1 MVGKSIAVRGTRTAP
16 PSRRRRAAW
25 QRAAIIESYELA
37 NPAMIDSGDVDVL
50 LAKYAGGLGRL
61 LQRVQVKYDLVALDG
76 CLMYRKAPGARWKEV
91 SAELHARGRLALYRC
106 DDDEARRALRALAAF
121 GGAAD
126 GVALPTGVSVVGWV
140 DARTLASATARD
152 EDGGRYP
159 FVVQAGGETG
169 LAVTLAARTS
179 NERGA
184 WLAALR
190 EVASYF
196 RDLRREAA
204 KVRRAAALERRAVAE
219 SAAAQL
225 QAEVARSVLRPR
237 RSSKGSDR
245 EHDETN
251 ASRRSR
257 GRWSSGPRATTWRG
271 PATPSAR
278 SEAYDGA
285 ERAAAAV
292 AGLARVADL
301 DPSLLALVEGEAK
314 AAAARRAG
322 AAEAAPRR
330 PAGHEARA
338 ARGGFVVLAVEGAGA
353 AAAAGVRAGD
363 VVVAVAGRSLAA
375 EDWPEAG
382 PRGRPSSSPGRS
394 GWPSS
399 GRAERASLAD
409 AAVDAAAGA
418 AGDARARDPSE
429 PSEPRSRAPSR
440 ASLADAAVEASGA
453 RGDDDADAADEPRA
467 SLASAASSEPE
478 HEHRPSF
485 FYREQAPA
493 AAEPAPPP
501 RRSGRPKEPEPRRVE
516 ALKNMP
522 RDPEWGA
529 QPRGAA
535 RARCGAPRAA
545 EIDGGLAAAES
556 RGGADGPRVRRR
568 ARRRGAA
575 RVAAAGARGG
585 APSAPRA
592 RYGHW
597 ERESHSIWRGSVL
610 LDGPPSDADENS
622 DWGDDAIADDD
633 DAIGEPEDA
642 GGTSPSTSAR
652 RRATHGGWSDV
663 SSMPD
668 DAEDELGRP
677 SFAGRTLDITRRT
690 LLRVIAAGAASC

>member
-196 RDLRREAA
+196 RDLRREAGRSA
-204 KVRRAAALERRAVAE
+204 ARPRSSAARSPSRAGAGAPGRGRRPGAGRRRLRRAAR
-219 SAAAQL
+219 
-225 QAEVARSVLRPR
+225 
-237 RSSKGSDR
+237 
-245 EHDETN
+245 
-251 ASRRSR
+251 
-257 GRWSSGPRATTWRG
+257 
-271 PATPSAR
+271 
-278 SEAYDGA
+278 DGA

-292 AGLARVADL
+292 AGLARVAEL

-314 AAAARRAG
+314 AAAAAARALD
-322 AAEAAPRR
+322 EAAPRESSLGEASVGEFAAALLESVGEAKEAA
-330 PAGHEARA
+330 PAEAPVALEIAGDEGPLGMKLEPRA
-338 ARGGFVVLAVEGAGA
+338 GGFVVLAVEGAGA

-382 PRGRPSSSPGRS
+382 PPGPAIFKPRPLRLAVVRG
-394 GWPSS
+394 
-399 GRAERASLAD
+399 E
-409 AAVDAAAGA
+409 
-418 AGDARARDPSE
+418 
-429 PSEPRSRAPSR
+429 PSR
-440 ASLADAAVEASGA
+440 ASLADAAASGA
-453 RGDDDADAADEPRA
+453 PGDDADAADEPRA

-493 AAEPAPPP
+493 AAEPAPPAAP
-501 RRSGRPKEPEPRRVE
+501 VWPPPKEPEP
-516 ALKNMP
+516 
-522 RDPEWGA
+522 
-529 QPRGAA
+529 
-535 RARCGAPRAA
+535 APKSTAVWPPPKAA
-545 EIDGGLAAAES
+545 EAPTVRESVDALA
-556 RGGADGPRVRRR
+556 GARPAWPPPRP
-568 ARRRGAA
+568 RRGA
-575 RVAAAGARGG
+575 VGP
-585 APSAPRA
+585 AP

-633 DAIGEPEDA
+633 DDAIGEPEDA
-642 GGTSPSTSAR
+642 GEDFAFDDGDDDAL
-652 RRATHGGWSDV
+652 THGGWSDV

-677 SFAGRTLDITRRT
+677 SFARPTLDI
-690 LLRVIAAGAASC
+690 

>member
-225 QAEVARSVLRPR
+225 QAEVARSVPRPR
-237 RSSKGSDR
+237 RSSRAFDR
-245 EHDETN
+245 EHDETD

-257 GRWSSGPRATTWRG
+257 ARWSSGPRATTWRG

-278 SEAYDGA
+278 ARPTTARSE
-285 ERAAAAV
+285 
-292 AGLARVADL
+292 
-301 DPSLLALVEGEAK
+301 
-314 AAAARRAG
+314 RR
-322 AAEAAPRR
+322 R
-330 PAGHEARA
+330 
-338 ARGGFVVLAVEGAGA
+338 
-353 AAAAGVRAGD
+353 
-363 VVVAVAGRSLAA
+363 
-375 EDWPEAG
+375 
-382 PRGRPSSSPGRS
+382 
-394 GWPSS
+394 
-399 GRAERASLAD
+399 
-409 AAVDAAAGA
+409 
-418 AGDARARDPSE
+418 
-429 PSEPRSRAPSR
+429 PSR
-440 ASLADAAVEASGA
+440 AS
-453 RGDDDADAADEPRA
+453 RA
-467 SLASAASSEPE
+467 SRSWTRRCWRSSRA
-478 HEHRPSF
+478 RP
-485 FYREQAPA
+485 R
-493 AAEPAPPP
+493 PPP
-501 RRSGRPKEPEPRRVE
+501 RRRGRSTRPRRASRRSARRPSANSPRRSSRASGRPRRRPRRRRPWPWRSR
-516 ALKNMP
+516 AT
-522 RDPEWGA
+522 
-529 QPRGAA
+529 
-535 RARCGAPRAA
+535 RARWA
-545 EIDGGLAAAES
+545 
-556 RGGADGPRVRRR
+556 
-568 ARRRGAA
+568 
-575 RVAAAGARGG
+575 
-585 APSAPRA
+585 
-592 RYGHW
+592 
-597 ERESHSIWRGSVL
+597 
-610 LDGPPSDADENS
+610 
-622 DWGDDAIADDD
+622 
-633 DAIGEPEDA
+633 
-642 GGTSPSTSAR
+642 
-652 RRATHGGWSDV
+652 
-663 SSMPD
+663 
-668 DAEDELGRP
+668 
-677 SFAGRTLDITRRT
+677 
-690 LLRVIAAGAASC
+690 

>member
-106 DDDEARRALRALAAF
+106 DGDEARRALRALAAF

-196 RDLRREAA
+196 RDLRREASA
-204 KVRRAAALERRAVAE
+204 VRRGAPKRRGRRVARALELRAAGDD
-219 SAAAQL
+219 L
-225 QAEVARSVLRPR
+225 ARA
-237 RSSKGSDR
+237 GD
-245 EHDETN
+245 
-251 ASRRSR
+251 AF
-257 GRWSSGPRATTWRG
+257 G
-271 PATPSAR
+271 AR
-278 SEAYDGA
+278 EAYDGA

-292 AGLARVADL
+292 AGLARVAEL

-314 AAAARRAG
+314 AAAAAARALDEAARSPGRRAG
-322 AAEAAPRR
+322 APAAGLAAAQEPEPAPVRDSVEALKNAPRS
-330 PAGHEARA
+330 PAGWRARA
-338 ARGGFVVLAVEGAGA
+338 AA
-353 AAAAGVRAGD
+353 A
-363 VVVAVAGRSLAA
+363 
-375 EDWPEAG
+375 
-382 PRGRPSSSPGRS
+382 
-394 GWPSS
+394 
-399 GRAERASLAD
+399 
-409 AAVDAAAGA
+409 
-418 AGDARARDPSE
+418 
-429 PSEPRSRAPSR
+429 
-440 ASLADAAVEASGA
+440 
-453 RGDDDADAADEPRA
+453 
-467 SLASAASSEPE
+467 
-478 HEHRPSF
+478 
-485 FYREQAPA
+485 
-493 AAEPAPPP
+493 PAPPP
-501 RRSGRPKEPEPRRVE
+501 VRDSVE

-529 QPRGAA
+529 QLRAA
-535 RARCGAPRAA
+535 PPEPRCGRAPQKSTAVWPPPKAA
-545 EIDGGLAAAES
+545 EAPTVRESVDALAA
-556 RGGADGPRVRRR
+556 RR
-568 ARRRGAA
+568 ARAWPPPA
-575 RVAAAGARGG
+575 PAGG
-585 APSAPRA
+585 AVGPAP

-633 DAIGEPEDA
+633 DDAIGEPEDA
-642 GGTSPSTSAR
+642 GEDFAFDECDDD
-652 RRATHGGWSDV
+652 ALTHGGWSDV

-677 SFAGRTLDITRRT
+677 SFAGRTLDI
-690 LLRVIAAGAASC
+690 